1 MRRRLRDQIH
11 NINRAQQQLRKWRL
25 KVKKHANKSK
35 KSFYVKRYWEM
46 QLYQRHVVAGDYR
59 NDLKRVIAKAYRKS
73 NTVCLVH
80 RSIGRFHDPINNYD
94 DLTCID
100 AKTNKHICTIPT
112 TRNDDE
118 LAAQLAQYGYDA
130 FIHDPYVSF
139 VLE

>member
-1 MRRRLRDQIH
+1 
-11 NINRAQQQLRKWRL
+11 
-25 KVKKHANKSK
+25 
-35 KSFYVKRYWEM
+35 M
-46 QLYQRHVVAGDYR
+46 QLYQRHGVAGDYR

-118 LAAQLAQYGYDA
+118 LAAQLA
-130 FIHDPYVSF
+130 
-139 VLE
+139 